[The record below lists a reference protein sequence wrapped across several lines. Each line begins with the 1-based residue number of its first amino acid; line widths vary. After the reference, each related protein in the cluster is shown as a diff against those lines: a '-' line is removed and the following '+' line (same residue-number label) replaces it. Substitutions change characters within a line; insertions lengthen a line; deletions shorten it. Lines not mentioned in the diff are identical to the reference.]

1 MTEQESKTIHLQYWG
16 EDLKDDW
23 YKDVSKVE
31 FFDTYVVVHGDT
43 WNKIIPV
50 SAPLKSITIM

>member
-31 FFDTYVVVHGDT
+31 FFDTYVVVYGDT